1 MDTQTVQ
8 DFIIIRGAKVN
19 NLKNIDVDIPRNK
32 LIVITGL
39 SGSGKTSLAFDT
51 LYAEGQRRYVESLSS
66 YARQFM
72 GKLSKPEV
80 DSIAGLPP
88 AIAVEQKLSNRNV
101 RSTVGTTTEIY
112 EYLKLL
118 YARVGRTFS
127 PISNREV
134 RCENTADVIKYL
146 QSFPKGVKIYV
157 LSPIPLVSG
166 RKTWEQLRVFQQ
178 QGFNKIFFRNILLD
192 IEDAIVETRK
202 TDEEVAPF
210 LLIDRIKS
218 DHVGEQLNRLADSVQ
233 TAFWEGKGECIIRT
247 EKDEIVD
254 IRTFNNRFEAD
265 DMLFEEPSVHFFS
278 FNNPYGACKTCS
290 GTGIVESYAPELVI
304 PDPSLS
310 IFDSAVACW
319 RGDKMSEWKNRFIQQ
334 AVPKGFPVHRAVQD
348 LSQAEFSLL
357 WNGNEKE
364 QILGIKQFFQFV
376 EENSY
381 KIQFRVMQAR
391 YRGRIECPDCRGTRL
406 RSDVNFVKIHGKS
419 IIDLL
424 LMPISELHTFFHNF
438 EYTNDSEKQIAQL
451 LVDELSKRCGFMVDV
466 GLGYLNLNR
475 TSKTL
480 SGGESQR
487 INLATFLGSSL
498 VGSMYILDEPSIG
511 LHSRDTHNLIR
522 ILKRLRDIG
531 NTVIVVEHDEDII
544 RNADYIIDI
553 GPKAG
558 RLGGN
563 VVFNGSLEQLL
574 QQQDDLTAAYLRGM
588 ENPEDQDALS
598 IEIPKRRRKWK
609 NCVEIIEAREHNL
622 KKINV
627 KIPLEIFTVIT
638 GVSGS
643 GKTTLIKNILYPAL
657 LKQFGVGGTLP
668 IGKFSH
674 LHIEPHSIEEVVWVD
689 QNPIGRS
696 SRSNPVTYIKAFD
709 EIRALYASL
718 PLAQQ
723 RGYTSGYFSI
733 NSTGGRCEECQGEGV
748 IHVSMQFMS
757 DIVLNCPECSGK
769 RYKDEILEIKLREVN
784 ISDVLNMTIDQAV
797 DFFETIPVSSYKTHI
812 LSKLSYLQEV
822 GLGYLKMGQS
832 SSTLSNGEAQRVKL
846 AYYLS
851 LENNKKKALFIFDE
865 PTTGLHFHDINK
877 LYHAFNKLIVL
888 GHSILVIEHNM
899 EIIKCADWIID
910 LGPEGGEQGGEVLAE
925 GTPELL
931 VTVEKSYTG
940 QALKKKLG

>member
-1 MDTQTVQ
+1 
-8 DFIIIRGAKVN
+8 
-19 NLKNIDVDIPRNK
+19 
-32 LIVITGL
+32 
-39 SGSGKTSLAFDT
+39 
-51 LYAEGQRRYVESLSS
+51 
-66 YARQFM
+66 
-72 GKLSKPEV
+72 
-80 DSIAGLPP
+80 
-88 AIAVEQKLSNRNV
+88 
-101 RSTVGTTTEIY
+101 
-112 EYLKLL
+112 
-118 YARVGRTFS
+118 
-127 PISNREV
+127 
-134 RCENTADVIKYL
+134 
-146 QSFPKGVKIYV
+146 
-157 LSPIPLVSG
+157 
-166 RKTWEQLRVFQQ
+166 
-178 QGFNKIFFRNILLD
+178 
-192 IEDAIVETRK
+192 
-202 TDEEVAPF
+202 
-210 LLIDRIKS
+210 
-218 DHVGEQLNRLADSVQ
+218 
-233 TAFWEGKGECIIRT
+233 
-247 EKDEIVD
+247 
-254 IRTFNNRFEAD
+254 
-265 DMLFEEPSVHFFS
+265 
-278 FNNPYGACKTCS
+278 
-290 GTGIVESYAPELVI
+290 
-304 PDPSLS
+304 
-310 IFDSAVACW
+310 
-319 RGDKMSEWKNRFIQQ
+319 
-334 AVPKGFPVHRAVQD
+334 
-348 LSQAEFSLL
+348 
-357 WNGNEKE
+357 
-364 QILGIKQFFQFV
+364 
-376 EENSY
+376 
-381 KIQFRVMQAR
+381 
-391 YRGRIECPDCRGTRL
+391 
-406 RSDVNFVKIHGKS
+406 
-419 IIDLL
+419 
-424 LMPISELHTFFHNF
+424 
-438 EYTNDSEKQIAQL
+438 
-451 LVDELSKRCGFMVDV
+451 
-466 GLGYLNLNR
+466 
-475 TSKTL
+475 
-480 SGGESQR
+480 
-487 INLATFLGSSL
+487 
-498 VGSMYILDEPSIG
+498 
-511 LHSRDTHNLIR
+511 
-522 ILKRLRDIG
+522 
-531 NTVIVVEHDEDII
+531 
-544 RNADYIIDI
+544 
-553 GPKAG
+553 
-558 RLGGN
+558 
-563 VVFNGSLEQLL
+563 LEQLL

-588 ENPEDQDALS
+588 ENPNDQDALS

-609 NCVEIIEAREHNL
+609 NYVEIIEAREHNL

-657 LKQFGVGGTLP
+657 LKQFGEGGTLP

-769 RYKDEILEIKLREVN
+769 RYKDEILEIKLREMN